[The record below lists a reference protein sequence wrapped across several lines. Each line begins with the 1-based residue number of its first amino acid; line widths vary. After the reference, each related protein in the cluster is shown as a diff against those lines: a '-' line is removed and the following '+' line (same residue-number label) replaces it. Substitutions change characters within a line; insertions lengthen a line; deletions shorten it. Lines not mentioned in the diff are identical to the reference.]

1 MESIRAQVL
10 VCAGAGC
17 ISSGCK
23 AVQAAL
29 LEEIKELGMEKE
41 IKVVE
46 TGCMGPCDLGPIL
59 VVYPEEIGRAHV

>member
-1 MESIRAQVL
+1 MERIRSQVL

-23 AVQAAL
+23 AVQSAL
-29 LEEIKELGMEKE
+29 LEELKELGIENE
-41 IKVVE
+41 VKVVE

-59 VVYPEEIGRAHV
+59 VVYPEGIFYNK